1 MSSIQIQLAKIAKI
15 DKIKVIRLYKIIKV
29 KGQNL
34 LTNYQIRLEGEEGGN
49 KIIFNVNNN
58 NNKHEQHFVKID
70 KCIFEINNVITKICK
85 EQVMKTIDDR
95 RVDIITEGDIKCVYD
110 TAIISVIHKFITIS
124 NECEKI
130 YLKECAAAGIEAGKL
145 R

>member
-1 MSSIQIQLAKIAKI
+1 M
-15 DKIKVIRLYKIIKV
+15 
-29 KGQNL
+29 
-34 LTNYQIRLEGEEGGN
+34 
-49 KIIFNVNNN
+49 IFNVNNN
-58 NNKHEQHFVKID
+58 NNNNHEQNFVKID

-85 EQVMKTIDDR
+85 EQVLKTIDDR
-95 RVDIITEGDIKCVYD
+95 RFDINTEGDIKCVHN

-130 YLKECAAAGIEAGKL
+130 YLKECTSTGIEAGKL

>member
-1 MSSIQIQLAKIAKI
+1 M
-15 DKIKVIRLYKIIKV
+15 
-29 KGQNL
+29 
-34 LTNYQIRLEGEEGGN
+34 
-49 KIIFNVNNN
+49 IFNVNNN
-58 NNKHEQHFVKID
+58 NNKHEQNFVKID
-70 KCIFEINNVITKICK
+70 KYIFEINNVITKICK
-85 EQVMKTIDDR
+85 EQVLKTIDDR

-130 YLKECAAAGIEAGKL
+130 YLQECYQAGKEAGKL